1 MAAGSRQTQDR
12 RTRHQLEALP
22 ANAAQQPAADD
33 ALLYPALRFRPEDA
47 LHPAAPTLCRASRL
61 RAAYPQLRLRSGRR
75 DYAPRS
81 RARAVVESR
90 ANTRNCGA
98 FDRCFR
104 SSVRIDP
111 TRLCAGLVPKHSEIH
126 RRRHR
131 VFRHPDP
138 GRRSNRRGDNSIAR
152 LIVNWNVLTAC
163 AVLATTT
170 PGIAAPTKLAF
181 EKSDAV
187 WVANIDGSG
196 AKKIANGQSPAL
208 SPDGTRLAF
217 NTVQAVGQP
226 AHRKIAVADLATQ
239 QVKVFDEVPSDNCLQ
254 ATWSHDGQRLLFYAY
269 VENEMRIAVMNADG
283 SDFKFISKTGAEHQN
298 YWSAT
303 WAHDGQSFFG
313 QDMENLYQLSL
324 DGSVMKKWPIEQLV
338 PHGGMSGNVR
348 LNISPDGK
356 TLLLDVE
363 MDE

>member
-1 MAAGSRQTQDR
+1 M
-12 RTRHQLEALP
+12 
-22 ANAAQQPAADD
+22 
-33 ALLYPALRFRPEDA
+33 
-47 LHPAAPTLCRASRL
+47 
-61 RAAYPQLRLRSGRR
+61 
-75 DYAPRS
+75 
-81 RARAVVESR
+81 
-90 ANTRNCGA
+90 
-98 FDRCFR
+98 
-104 SSVRIDP
+104 
-111 TRLCAGLVPKHSEIH
+111 
-126 RRRHR
+126 
-131 VFRHPDP
+131 
-138 GRRSNRRGDNSIAR
+138 IA
-152 LIVNWNVLTAC
+152 NWNVLTAC

-283 SDFKFISKTGAEHQN
+283 SDFKFIPNTGGEHQN

-363 MDE
+363 MDEKERKGWDGPPPAIWTIDLQSEKATRQTPETLYAWDSNWCGEECVVFASQTAGEKNPSIYRMSLGTDGKDKKLLVKNATLPSAAQR